1 MQKVV
6 QCDDCDFV
14 FVGQHGMKFL
24 QRGIGMIV
32 YELSHFLFIGSEF
45 EFGSTFVLLGSDIAR
60 FPPLLTKVIDPRGTD
75 RIFRGDRFAPHPCIA
90 ILQYSFSQIQ

>member
-1 MQKVV
+1 
-6 QCDDCDFV
+6 
-14 FVGQHGMKFL
+14 MKFL

-45 EFGSTFVLLGSDIAR
+45 EFGSTFVCFGSNA
-60 FPPLLTKVIDPRGTD
+60 PGLTPFFAKIIDPRGTD

-90 ILQYSFSQIQ
+90 IFQYALS